1 LDRVAFLC
9 FLSRPEISLHKTC
22 NKMKDNEIYKKR
34 TQRDYSFSFKLQVV
48 QEVEKGESSISGAQR
63 KYGIQSRSTVVNW
76 LRKYGNFD
84 WQNQTPSNMPKT
96 PEQKLMELEQKVRLL
111 EKQKAF
117 LEKQVEQSDK
127 KAVIFDMMIDLAEKE
142 YNISIRKN
150 SCPEQSTST
159 EKNTKKA

>member
-1 LDRVAFLC
+1 
-9 FLSRPEISLHKTC
+9 
-22 NKMKDNEIYKKR
+22 MKDNEIYKKR

-48 QEVEKGESSISGAQR
+48 QEVEKGESSVTGAQR
-63 KYGIQSRSTVVNW
+63 KYGIQGRSTVVNW

-127 KAVIFDMMIDLAEKE
+127 KAVIFDMMIGLAEKE